1 MEGREQPMR
10 VVSSLTGESFRSH
23 EVCVMCGVL
32 LGMEDGRRSKTAR
45 TFQCMLENRWRET
58 PYVWASVRE
67 VAGSGKD
74 PNHRLTACT
83 ACINWIRRSVPSNEH
98 AEQSVGKRKVYLLID
113 RLICFSL
120 APGEVACP
128 DMRNMRRLLSC
139 LLEEK
144 VIGSERVVNYYRA
157 AVLPEHLRLALEECG
172 GEVNV
177 FIRRVVLR
185 WFREVNNSS
194 PVFRHPNTAYIV
206 RKALG
211 WTKWDTCV
219 RVCIKR
225 SNGEG
230 GGEEEDEDETGC
242 YELCSPGDRA

>member
-1 MEGREQPMR
+1 MR

-32 LGMEDGRRSKTAR
+32 LGTGDGRRSKTAR

-58 PYVWASVRE
+58 PFVWASVRE
-67 VAGSGKD
+67 VAGARKD
-74 PNHRLTACT
+74 PNYRLTACT

-144 VIGSERVVNYYRA
+144 VVGKERVVNYYRA
-157 AVLPEHLRLALEECG
+157 AVLPEHLRQALEECG
-172 GEVNV
+172 GEVNL

-185 WFREVNNSS
+185 WFRDVNNSS

-211 WTKWDTCV
+211 WTKWDSSV

-225 SNGEG
+225 DGNEWDG
-230 GGEEEDEDETGC
+230 EEDEDAALGC
-242 YELCSPGDRA
+242 DELGSPGDGA